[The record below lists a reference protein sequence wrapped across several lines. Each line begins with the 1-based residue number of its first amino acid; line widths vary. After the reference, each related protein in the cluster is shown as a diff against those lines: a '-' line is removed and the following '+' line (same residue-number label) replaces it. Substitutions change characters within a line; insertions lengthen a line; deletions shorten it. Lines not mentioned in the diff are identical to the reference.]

1 MVGGKAEGELPG
13 RRVLIHLLAEL
24 DHYFFELSEGR
35 ERVYDMLELP
45 EEEPAAE
52 HRLRHDLLLALY
64 EELKPAF
71 DVSLSWP
78 PNGYEVGE
86 RGEIID
92 LKDPGRTSGSAGV
105 GYDHVYDLEVFYEG
119 NAGEEGYGE
128 GSWRGAWS
136 ASPTTSRGKRSS

>member
-1 MVGGKAEGELPG
+1 
-13 RRVLIHLLAEL
+13 
-24 DHYFFELSEGR
+24 
-35 ERVYDMLELP
+35 
-45 EEEPAAE
+45 
-52 HRLRHDLLLALY
+52 
-64 EELKPAF
+64 
-71 DVSLSWP
+71 
-78 PNGYEVGE
+78 VGE